1 MLATAI
7 IVFRE
12 VLEAALIIGIV
23 LVATQ
28 GLLKRGIW
36 VGTGIVVGLGG
47 AGLMAVF
54 ADAIS
59 SAFAGIGQEV
69 FNAGILLFAVIML
82 GWHNVWMKRHG
93 RAMAQQMRD
102 MGQAIKLGHRSM
114 TMLAVVIGLAVLREG
129 SEVVLFLYGVAVA
142 QQDSSRLMFAGGLL
156 GLLSGAVV
164 GLLMYRGLL
173 RISSKYLFT
182 VTTWLITLLA
192 AGLAAQAAGFLTQ
205 ADVLP
210 PLVQTMWDTSGILAQ
225 HSILGRML
233 QTLIGYVDQ
242 PSGIQVLFYAATLI
256 GIALLMR
263 LYSSAPSPS
272 VLPANAFEQSM
283 VNQFRKV

>member
-12 VLEAALIIGIV
+12 VLEAALVIGIV

-28 GLLKRGIW
+28 GLLRRGIW
-36 VGTGIVVGLGG
+36 VSTGVVIGLGG
-47 AGLMAVF
+47 AGLAAIF

-59 SAFAGIGQEV
+59 SAFAGVGQEV

-93 RAMAQQMRD
+93 REMAQQMRD

-142 QQDSSRLMFAGGLL
+142 QQDSSRLMFVGGLL
-156 GLLSGAVV
+156 GLLSGAIV
-164 GLLMYRGLL
+164 GLLLYRGLL
-173 RISSKYLFT
+173 RISSKHLFT

-192 AGLAAQAAGFLTQ
+192 AGMAAQAAGFLTQ
-205 ADVLP
+205 ADLLP
-210 PLVQTMWDTSGILAQ
+210 PLVPSMWDTSGIVAQ
-225 HSILGRML
+225 NSIFGRVL
-233 QTLIGYVDQ
+233 QTLIGYADH
-242 PSGIQVLFYAATLI
+242 PSGMQVLFYAATLA
-256 GIALLMR
+256 GIAVLMR
-263 LYSSAPSPS
+263 FYGAVPSSKVQP
-272 VLPANAFEQSM
+272 VNAIGT
-283 VNQFRKV
+283 

>member
-1 MLATAI
+1 MLATAV

-69 FNAGILLFAVIML
+69 LNAGILLFAVIML

-102 MGQAIKLGHRSM
+102 MGQAVKLGRRSM

-142 QQDSSRLMFAGGLL
+142 QQDSSGLMLSGGLL
-156 GLLSGAVV
+156 GLLSGAMM
-164 GLLMYRGLL
+164 GLLMYRGLV
-173 RISSKYLFT
+173 RISSRYLFT
-182 VTTWLITLLA
+182 VTTWMITLLA
-192 AGLAAQAAGFLTQ
+192 AGMAAQAAGFLEQ
-205 ADVLP
+205 ADLLP
-210 PLVQTMWDTSGILAQ
+210 PLVQSLWDSSGIVAQ
-225 HSILGRML
+225 NSILGRVL
-233 QTLIGYVDQ
+233 QTLVGYADH
-242 PSGIQVLFYAATLI
+242 PSGMQVLFYAATLV
-256 GIALLMR
+256 GIAVLMR
-263 LYSSAPSPS
+263 LYGSAPSAKVQP
-272 VLPANAFEQSM
+272 LNAIGT
-283 VNQFRKV
+283 